1 MYTNKI
7 SNKEKDY
14 KYLYL
19 KYKKKYLELKNKKLQ
34 IGGINEESPLE
45 EIIINFY
52 NNSFFKIVEK
62 NYCDATKE
70 EVDSF
75 NAKLIRDG
83 SQDNLKDL
91 INVDSNINLN
101 KTFLELI
108 EPYIKNLNFICK
120 IDKNYVE
127 KDTKKDEIKESKGL
141 YGKTVNV
148 DDNFNK
154 SLKKE
159 EIVDAVPN
167 LYS

>member
-1 MYTNKI
+1 MIINY
-7 SNKEKDY
+7 KEK
-14 KYLYL
+14 YL

-52 NNSFFKIVEK
+52 NNSFFKIVNK

-75 NAKLIRDG
+75 NSNMILDGNQNDLKNLI
-83 SQDNLKDL
+83 K
-91 INVDSNINLN
+91 VDTSINLN

-108 EPYIKNLNFICK
+108 KPYIKNLNFICK
-120 IDKNYVE
+120 INKNYVE
-127 KDTKKDEIKESKGL
+127 KDTKKKDEIKEEIGL
-141 YGKTVNV
+141 YGKTVGV
-148 DDNFNK
+148 IDNFEE
-154 SLKKE
+154 SLIEEKK
-159 EIVDAVPN
+159 VDAVPN

>member
-1 MYTNKI
+1 MIINY
-7 SNKEKDY
+7 KD
-14 KYLYL
+14 KYL

-34 IGGINEESPLE
+34 IGGINEESTLE
-45 EIIINFY
+45 EIIITFY
-52 NNSFFKIVEK
+52 NNSFFKIVNK

-70 EVDSF
+70 EVDFF
-75 NAKLIRDG
+75 NTNLIRDG

-91 INVDSNINLN
+91 IKFDTNINLN

-120 IDKNYVE
+120 IDKNYIK

-148 DDNFNK
+148 DDNFDK

-167 LYS
+167 IYS